1 MKLLNTVL
9 LAITLFALH
18 SGASAQQLIAD
29 QSSISFTSKQMGVPV
44 DGRFGKF
51 EAQISFNPK
60 EAAAAKI
67 SFEVDIGSAVIGDAE
82 TVRELRKPVWF
93 DFAKFPKASFQ
104 STTVKAVGAG
114 KFEVAG
120 TLTIKGSAKPVST
133 TVQLTQQAGRTL
145 VKGSFPLK
153 RLDFKLGEGDWK
165 DVSIVADEVVVK
177 LKLSLTGVAPL

>member
-1 MKLLNTVL
+1 MNLRNAVL
-9 LAITLFALH
+9 LSITLFALH
-18 SGASAQQLIAD
+18 NGASAQQLIAD

-60 EAAAAKI
+60 ESSAAKI

-104 STTVKAVGAG
+104 SSAVKALGAG

-120 TLTIKGSAKPVST
+120 TLTIKGRAKPVTT
-133 TVQLTQQAGRTL
+133 TVQLSQQAGKTL
-145 VKGSFPLK
+145 VEGSFPLK
-153 RLDFKLGEGDWK
+153 RLDFTLGEGDWK

-177 LKLSLTGVAPL
+177 LKLNLAGVAPL